1 MCTSDF
7 ASRHPTVCNSQK
19 CQICRFVQEWEA
31 IGDLAT
37 NVRAT
42 TIEDIKAG
50 RSLMPIS
57 QRNTWKAI
65 QHRDPVH
72 VKLKK
77 TYIVSATAGTKENKR
92 GLHQNQTTPQP
103 ICQG

>member
-1 MCTSDF
+1 MCTSDYV
-7 ASRHPTVCNSQK
+7 SRHPTVCNSQK

-31 IGDLAT
+31 IGDQAA
-37 NVRAT
+37 NVRTT

-50 RSLMPIS
+50 RSLMPMS
-57 QRNTWKAI
+57 QRNTWKSI

-77 TYIVSATAGTKENKR
+77 TDTDTATSGAKENKR
-92 GLHQNQTTPQP
+92 GIHQN
-103 ICQG
+103 